1 MARKGTPEIEQ
12 DIFDA
17 LEAFLSDRIGGTV
30 YQGECRPLDSKE
42 EDAVIIVSGAG
53 SQQIQDG
60 TAKVNIY
67 VPDVDNG
74 SGHPV
79 PDKGRMQEISA
90 LAESI
95 IQTLNDADTDYNFD
109 LEEGKAPK
117 DYVNHENKQHF
128 VNISISFER
137 ITFNS

>member
-17 LEAFLSDRIGGTV
+17 LEAFLSERIGGSV
-30 YQGECRPLDSKE
+30 YQGECRPLDSKA
-42 EDAVIIVSGAG
+42 EDAVIVVSGAG
-53 SQQIQDG
+53 SEQVQEG

-67 VPDVDNG
+67 VPDLDNG

-79 PDKGRMQEISA
+79 PDKGRMQEVSG

-95 IQTLNDADTDYNFD
+95 ITTLNDASTDYLFD

-128 VNISISFER
+128 VNISITFQR
-137 ITFNS
+137 ITF